1 MIFLLSCI
9 NMDDYSSRWKNIR
22 DFDQDGL
29 SIEAGDCDD
38 LDAMINPSA
47 DEVCDGIDNNCDG
60 VVDLDA
66 INRELW
72 GVDLDLDGYAGEE
85 TVEVCVRDSLRYVD
99 VFGDCDDVD
108 ASVFPEAMETW
119 DNAFLDNDCDFE
131 LEEVSYDIERIF
143 IMPSSAAE
151 GFESSEPIILSEF
164 DIFGFAQPGSPQY
177 WSFER
182 SGDSVERYSGRGMFG
197 VMGVGFQ
204 NRLGIEFWGR
214 NGNGGEE
221 EHWISFYSEFEI
233 LSEQEL
239 PFFATK
245 LYLPPVDI
253 FSLEASNKGEYL
265 ALLMESKVFIINEI
279 PIEDANIEGIGS
291 FVEYSEPIEQISWGA
306 DENGTPI
313 LLAKIEGG
321 KHAFFQKEGVDWH
334 LFHEAENFCEQ
345 LIGVDNNMFT
355 CRIGGEV
362 RRYEFIE
369 QNQYFQ
375 QQDSKRYEQA
385 VVDLFTVSIDDV
397 VEPFVL
403 LKQED
408 NSGSIAYSLLHD
420 EISLRSPQ
428 SVEILSAKSKFK
440 WNEEEG
446 FALWDQLNKELF
458 MFSIPSN

>member
-1 MIFLLSCI
+1 
-9 NMDDYSSRWKNIR
+9 MDAYSSRWKNIR

-38 LDAMINPSA
+38 LDSMINPSA

-85 TVEVCVRDSLRYVD
+85 TVEICVRDSLKYVD
-99 VFGDCDDVD
+99 VFGDCDDLD
-108 ASVFPEAMETW
+108 ASVFPEALETW
-119 DNAFLDNDCDFE
+119 DDAFLDNDCDFE

-143 IMPSSAAE
+143 SMSPSADE
-151 GFESSEPIILSEF
+151 GFELAEPIILSEF
-164 DIFGFAQPGSPQY
+164 DIFGFAQPGSPQH

-233 LSEQEL
+233 LSEQILPSFTTEL
-239 PFFATK
+239 YVPSFQI
-245 LYLPPVDI
+245 L
-253 FSLEASNKGEYL
+253 SLEVSNKREYL
-265 ALLMESKVFIINEI
+265 AIQMDFEIYVIDEI
-279 PIEDANIEGIGS
+279 PTEDIDIWNFGS
-291 FVEYSEPIEQISWGA
+291 FVEFQEPLEQISWGS

-313 LLAKIEGG
+313 LLGKIDEDR
-321 KHAFFQKEGVDWH
+321 HVFFRKEGMNWQ
-334 LFHEAENFCEQ
+334 LFYEFNEPCEE
-345 LIGVDNNMFT
+345 LIVVEDNT
-355 CRIGGEV
+355 YLCRNGREV
-362 RRYEFIE
+362 RSYIF
-369 QNQYFQ
+369 
-375 QQDSKRYEQA
+375 DSQMQLEGSKQYEQA
-385 VVDLFTVSIDDV
+385 VIDLFTVSIDEV

-428 SVEILSAKSKFK
+428 SVEVLSAKSKFK
-440 WNEEEG
+440 WNEEES
-446 FALWDQLNKELF
+446 FALWDQLNKKLF